1 MSNIRVD
8 CSKLNGAIKVPV
20 SKSILHRYLICSFLN
35 DDYDALRN
43 IEDIAGTLSDDVRA
57 TRDCLMQIA
66 DTEGENDVITLR
78 CGESGTT
85 LRFLTAIVAALG
97 RKADFIAEGTLVG
110 RPMKEFTDELN
121 RHGAQITSSV
131 SDDGKQAV
139 YSIRGKLTDGDYI
152 LPGNISSQYVSAMI
166 LASDLIDGDAWIAIE
181 NNLQSASYVDMTEE
195 VIRAFDMDRGD
206 KVIEGDWSS
215 GAMWVVANDLL
226 GGKLKVN
233 GLQANSIQGDSRIID
248 ILNDYAVR
256 EAMME
261 LESEEYPGEKVYAGE
276 VSIDVSDCPDL
287 VPAIALRAATSPLI
301 TELTNAKRLKLK
313 ESNRLQGTKD
323 ILLALGANIRI
334 GEDGESL
341 RIKGTAGK
349 KLPGTNAIIDTYGDH
364 RMVILAA
371 LASTITEQAVNV
383 SGIEAVSKSYPDF
396 FEEIRRM
403 GGVVE

>member
-43 IEDIAGTLSDDVRA
+43 VENIAGTLSDDVRA
-57 TRDCLMQIA
+57 TRDCLLKIV
-66 DTEGENDVITLR
+66 DTEGEDGVVTLR

-85 LRFLTAIVAALG
+85 LRFLTAIVSALG
-97 RKADFIAEGTLVG
+97 RKADFVAEGSLVG
-110 RPMKEFTDELN
+110 RPMKEFMDELN
-121 RHGAQITSSV
+121 RHGADITETF

-139 YSIRGKLTDGDYI
+139 YSIRGKLTEGDYI

-181 NNLQSASYVDMTEE
+181 DNLQSASYVDMTEA
-195 VIRAFDMDRGD
+195 VIRAFDMNRGE

-226 GGKLKVN
+226 DGRLKID
-233 GLQANSIQGDSRIID
+233 GLQANSIQGDSKIID
-248 ILNDYAVR
+248 ILNDYAIR

-261 LESEEYPGEKVYAGE
+261 IHNEDYTGKLVYPDV

-287 VPAIALRAATSPLI
+287 VPAIALRAAVSPLI

-323 ILLALGANIRI
+323 ILMALGANIRI

-341 RIKGTAGK
+341 RIKGTAGA
-349 KLPGTNAIIDTYGDH
+349 KLPGTDEIIDTYGDH

-371 LASTITEQAVNV
+371 LASTVTEKPVNV
-383 SGIEAVSKSYPDF
+383 DGIEAVSKSYPNF
-396 FEEIRRM
+396 FEEIKKL
-403 GGVVE
+403 GGLA

>member
-35 DDYDALRN
+35 DDYEALRN
-43 IEDIAGTLSDDVRA
+43 VENIAGTLSDDVRA
-57 TRDCLMQIA
+57 TRDCLLKIV
-66 DTEGENDVITLR
+66 DTEGEDGVVTLR

-97 RKADFIAEGTLVG
+97 RKVDFVAEGSLVG
-110 RPMKEFTDELN
+110 RPMKEFMDELN
-121 RHGAQITSSV
+121 RHGADITETF

-139 YSIRGKLTDGDYI
+139 YSIRGKLTEGDYI

-181 NNLQSASYVDMTEE
+181 DNLQSASYVDMTEA
-195 VIRAFDMDRGD
+195 VIRAFDMNRGE

-226 GGKLKVN
+226 DGRLKID
-233 GLQANSIQGDSRIID
+233 GLQANSIQGDSKIID
-248 ILNDYAVR
+248 ILNDYAIR

-261 LESEEYPGEKVYAGE
+261 IHNEDYTGKLFYPDV

-287 VPAIALRAATSPLI
+287 VPAIALRAAVSPLI

-323 ILLALGANIRI
+323 ILMALGANIRI

-341 RIKGTAGK
+341 RIKGTAGA
-349 KLPGTNAIIDTYGDH
+349 KLPGTDEIIDTYGDH

-371 LASTITEQAVNV
+371 LASTVTEKPVNV
-383 SGIEAVSKSYPDF
+383 DGIEAVSKSYPNF
-396 FEEIRRM
+396 FEEIKKL
-403 GGVVE
+403 GGLA

>member
-43 IEDIAGTLSDDVRA
+43 VENIAGTLSDDVRA
-57 TRDCLMQIA
+57 TRDCLLKIV
-66 DTEGENDVITLR
+66 DTEGEDGVVTLR

-97 RKADFIAEGTLVG
+97 RKADFVAEGSLVG
-110 RPMKEFTDELN
+110 RPMKEFMDELN
-121 RHGAQITSSV
+121 RHGADITETF

-139 YSIRGKLTDGDYI
+139 YSIRGKLTEGDYI

-181 NNLQSASYVDMTEE
+181 DNLQSASYVDMTEA
-195 VIRAFDMDRGD
+195 VIRAFDMNRGE

-226 GGKLKVN
+226 DGRLKID
-233 GLQANSIQGDSRIID
+233 GLQANSIQGDSKIID
-248 ILNDYAVR
+248 ILNDYAIR

-261 LESEEYPGEKVYAGE
+261 IHNEDYTGKLVYPDV

-287 VPAIALRAATSPLI
+287 VPAIALRAAVSPLI

-323 ILLALGANIRI
+323 ILMALGANIRI

-341 RIKGTAGK
+341 RIKGTAGA
-349 KLPGTNAIIDTYGDH
+349 KLPGTDEIIDTYGDH

-371 LASTITEQAVNV
+371 LASTVTEKPVNV
-383 SGIEAVSKSYPDF
+383 DGIEAVSKSYPNF
-396 FEEIRRM
+396 FEEIKKL
-403 GGVVE
+403 GGLA